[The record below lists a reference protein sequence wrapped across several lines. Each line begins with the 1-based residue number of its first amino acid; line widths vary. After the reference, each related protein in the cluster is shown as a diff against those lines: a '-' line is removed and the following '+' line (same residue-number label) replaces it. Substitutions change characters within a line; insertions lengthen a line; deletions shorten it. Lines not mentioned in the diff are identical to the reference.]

1 MVCSVVAEVPQ
12 VDHRVGQ
19 GLEGIV
25 DIGDDL
31 VANENAPE
39 FVLPSE
45 DAFDGAKRS
54 LKMAKLNK
62 RLGPRLVVFLPRGFS
77 LMLGIMPRLKIAL
90 RLALPS

>member
-1 MVCSVVAEVPQ
+1 MCSVVAEVPQ

-45 DAFDGAKRS
+45 DAFDGAKALFEDGRTEQAFGS
-54 LKMAKLNK
+54 
-62 RLGPRLVVFLPRGFS
+62 RLVVFLPRGFS
-77 LMLGIMPRLKIAL
+77 LMLGTMSRLKIAL
-90 RLALPS
+90 RLALQS